1 MRGWAKRLRRR
12 IDGVIHERLF
22 LLLIRHF
29 ARRAVGGGDTAGDL
43 DLGLGG
49 ALTILALPG
58 AFTALGLTSKYGALI
73 QYFRG
78 TLMDFH
84 PYRECIP
91 DEYFFLT
98 YSMAVAGFITIL
110 RWDHLLP
117 GRRDFSNLA
126 PLPLALRSIFL
137 ANVAALGLI
146 ALVFALDVNAFSGF
160 YFPLLVTWR
169 GTALGPYIA
178 VCAAHWVAVMGISL
192 FTILAILALQGLL
205 MALLPD
211 TLYRRIS
218 LAIRAVL
225 LIFFFALLV
234 SAFIFPLPVVDFK
247 LGSQMAGVWWPP
259 VWFLSLFEN
268 LLSPLRDLSPMG
280 AGPALI
286 AVGSVLVL
294 VTISFG
300 LSYRRYFL
308 RIAERPD
315 GMSQP
320 SRASFLPLRWLK
332 PVFQVWLR
340 PGAETATFQ
349 FVVKT
354 VLRNETHLLFAGLW
368 AGIALLLSLEG
379 LTGVA
384 AAPPGS
390 GTYKGAMLA
399 APLIFSFGVIAGLR
413 FVFDIPATI
422 ESNWIFRLLAS
433 EGAIRLEE
441 VAKCVILV
449 FAIPPVVLIW
459 FPLAWR
465 ILGPEGALIG
475 VFLDL
480 LLLVMGVDLLVM
492 KYRKIPCTCL
502 FTANRDRMLRLVL
515 VCAGTLLFAIP
526 LIVRME
532 GTIVL
537 HPLRLLL
544 FGPAMVGAI
553 AVIESKEHGKRNLAV
568 FEDRGTEP
576 FALLRL
582 SGE

>member
-1 MRGWAKRLRRR
+1 MSGWGAYWRWR
-12 IDGVIHERLF
+12 IDKAVNERLF

-29 ARRAVGGGDTAGDL
+29 ARRAVGGGDTAGDV

-58 AFTALGLTSKYGALI
+58 AFTALGLTTKYGALI
-73 QYFRG
+73 QWLRG
-78 TLMDFH
+78 TVMHFQ

-117 GRRDFSNLA
+117 GRRDFINLA
-126 PLPLALRSIFL
+126 PLPLALKSIFL
-137 ANVAALGLI
+137 ANAAALGFV
-146 ALVFALDVNAFSGF
+146 ALVFTLDVNAFSGF

-211 TLYRRIS
+211 ALYRRAS
-218 LAIRAVL
+218 LAVRAVL

-234 SAFIFPLPVVDFK
+234 SAFIFPLSVVDFN
-247 LGSQMAGVWWPP
+247 LGSKMAGVWWPP
-259 VWFLSLFEN
+259 VWFLSFFES
-268 LLSPLRDLSPMG
+268 LLSPLKALSPMG

-286 AVGSVLVL
+286 AMTSVVLL
-294 VTISFG
+294 VTISFA

-320 SRASFLPLRWLK
+320 ARASFLPLRWLK
-332 PVFQVWLR
+332 PVLQLRLR

-379 LTGVA
+379 LTGIA

-390 GTYKGAMLA
+390 GAYKGAMLA

-413 FVFDIPATI
+413 FVFDIPTTI

-433 EGAIRLEE
+433 EGAIRLEA

-459 FPLAWR
+459 FPFAWR
-465 ILGPEGALIG
+465 ILGPEGALVG
-475 VFLDL
+475 VFIDF
-480 LLLVMGVDLLVM
+480 LLLVIGVDLLVM

-502 FTANRDRMLRLVL
+502 FTANRDRMLRLL
-515 VCAGTLLFAIP
+515 LICAGTLLFAIP
-526 LIVRME
+526 LIVRIE

-544 FGPAMVGAI
+544 FGPALIGAI
-553 AVIESKEHGKRNLAV
+553 AVIEGKEHGKRNLAV

>member
-1 MRGWAKRLRRR
+1 VTVNKRP
-12 IDGVIHERLF
+12 F

-29 ARRAVGGGDTAGDL
+29 ARRSVGGGDTAGDV

-58 AFTALGLTSKYGALI
+58 AFTALGLTTKYGALI
-73 QYFRG
+73 QWFRG
-78 TLMDFH
+78 TLAHFQ

-98 YSMAVAGFITIL
+98 YCMAVAGFITIL

-117 GRRDFSNLA
+117 GRRDFTNLA
-126 PLPLALRSIFL
+126 PLPLALRSVFL
-137 ANVAALGLI
+137 ANVAALGLT
-146 ALVFALDVNAFSGF
+146 ALVFTLDVNAFSGF

-178 VCAAHWVAVMGISL
+178 VCVAHWVAVVGISL

-211 TLYRRIS
+211 TLYRRVS
-218 LAIRAVL
+218 LVVRAVL

-234 SAFIFPLPVVDFK
+234 SAFLFPLSVVNFH
-247 LGSQMAGVWWPP
+247 LGSRMAGVWWPP
-259 VWFLSLFEN
+259 VWFLSFFES
-268 LLSPLRDLSPMG
+268 LLSPLKALSPMG
-280 AGPALI
+280 ASPALI
-286 AVGSVLVL
+286 AMGSVLL
-294 VTISFG
+294 VVAISFT

-308 RIAERPD
+308 HIAERPD
-315 GMSQP
+315 GMAQP
-320 SRASFLPLRWLK
+320 SRPSILSLRWLK
-332 PVFQVWLR
+332 PILEIWLR

-368 AGIALLLSLEG
+368 VGIALLLSLEG

-390 GTYKGAMLA
+390 GAYKGAMLA

-433 EGAIRLEE
+433 EGVIRLEE
-441 VAKCVILV
+441 VAKWVILV
-449 FAIPPVVLIW
+449 FAIPPVALIW

-465 ILGPEGALIG
+465 ILSPEGALVG
-475 VFLDL
+475 FFLDL
-480 LLLVMGVDLLVM
+480 LLLVIGVDLLVM

-502 FTANRDRMLRLVL
+502 FTANRDRMLRLL
-515 VCAGTLLFAIP
+515 LICAGTLLVAIP
-526 LIVRME
+526 LIVRIE

-537 HPLRLLL
+537 HPLRLLF
-544 FGPAMVGAI
+544 FGPALIEAI
-553 AVIESKEHGKRNLAV
+553 AVIESKERGRSNSAV

-576 FALLRL
+576 YSLLRL